1 MSDLSTRSDPIAD
14 SAGLVPVAAIGSTAS
29 GEGARAAFT
38 IHDLVRDFAV
48 TSRTLRFY
56 EEKGLLSPA
65 REGEARL
72 YSRRDR
78 ARLVYVLKGRA
89 VGLSLDE
96 VRELLDLYDLGDGG
110 VTQLKAAL
118 AKFEQRIDSLKR
130 QRAEIDRMVVELE
143 RAHAL
148 TCGKLERAVAGER
161 TKED

>member
-1 MSDLSTRSDPIAD
+1 MADLSEGTDPLSDP
-14 SAGLVPVAAIGSTAS
+14 AGFAPGAVS
-29 GEGARAAFT
+29 GPGLSPDPARGAFS

-65 REGEARL
+65 RDGEARL

-89 VGLSLDE
+89 VGFSLDE

-118 AKFEQRIDSLKR
+118 AKFEERIDSLKH

-148 TCGKLERAVAGER
+148 TCAKLDKALAGER
-161 TKED
+161 PAQD